1 LLDEQLAQRK
11 AQAEAEDKVT
21 KLKELEVKYQRIIA
35 DPTRAKEAKQIKGEI
50 DELRKEMAWDLAE
63 EEVKAQQESIDQQIT
78 SLEDYVEYVENYY
91 NDLFEHPQ
99 KLIDEMRTI
108 ITGTQEEILEWLKE
122 NDEEYKNSTENTQ
135 LSMVEGWT
143 QTYNDMKGIL
153 TLYWDEVEEIIA
165 QGDDYIINFLKE
177 NSADYAA
184 AGKLQAEAY
193 VDEWMEQLE
202 NLKKAYQ
209 EVETVAAASY
219 ETIAEST
226 ASSSSSDGGSSSSAS
241 SSSVLGNIST
251 GASILSGLK
260 SGLSAVASKSTS
272 KASSASSKWTAMKY
286 ASGGEASSTGLAW
299 LDGSLQEPERV
310 LSPYQTKLFN
320 SMVEALQNIDRISD
334 PGMSNLGNIQSTGSN
349 PVSVGDIIV
358 NVDNLDTDD
367 DYEELAQKVSEVLM
381 DRIGKTSV
389 IGGLRI
395 RSV

>member
-1 LLDEQLAQRK
+1 
-11 AQAEAEDKVT
+11 
-21 KLKELEVKYQRIIA
+21 
-35 DPTRAKEAKQIKGEI
+35 
-50 DELRKEMAWDLAE
+50 
-63 EEVKAQQESIDQQIT
+63 
-78 SLEDYVEYVENYY
+78 
-91 NDLFEHPQ
+91 
-99 KLIDEMRTI
+99 MREI
-108 ITGTQEEILEWLKE
+108 ITGTQEEIIDWLKE

-135 LSMVEGWT
+135 LSMVESWT

-153 TLYWDEVEEIIA
+153 TLYWDEVEEIIE
-165 QGDDYIINFLKE
+165 QGDEYIINFLKE

-202 NLKKAYQ
+202 NLKKAYE

-226 ASSSSSDGGSSSSAS
+226 ASSSSSSDGGSSSSAGG
-241 SSSVLGNIST
+241 SVLGNIST
-251 GASILSGLK
+251 GASIISGLK
-260 SGLSAVASKSTS
+260 SGISSIAKSTS
-272 KASSASSKWTAMKY
+272 KNTSSASSKWTAMKY

-310 LSPYQTKLFN
+310 LSPYQTKLFD
-320 SMVEALQNIDRISD
+320 SMVEALQSIDKIAV
-334 PGMSNLGNIQSTGSN
+334 PGMQNYGNVQSTGGN
-349 PVSVGDIIV
+349 PISVGDIIV

-381 DRIGKTSV
+381 DHIGQTAV
-389 IGGLRI
+389 VGGLRI